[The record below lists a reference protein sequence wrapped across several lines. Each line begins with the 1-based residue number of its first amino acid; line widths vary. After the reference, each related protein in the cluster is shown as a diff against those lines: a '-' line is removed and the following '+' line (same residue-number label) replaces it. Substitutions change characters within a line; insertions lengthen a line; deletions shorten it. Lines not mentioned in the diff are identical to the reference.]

1 MVYRFLAGMTV
12 CCMAVGA
19 ASLSSVGQAAQ
30 NPAAPRTPWGHPDL
44 RGTWTNATTTPMER
58 PAEFEGREFLT
69 EEERMV
75 RNPGSGIST
84 EELTALMPTGAY
96 NDFWLEKGNLSLRT
110 SLLVDPPDGRYP
122 PMTPEAVRRRSQQPS
137 SFAQDGFESYT
148 DFSTYDRCLTRGLPG
163 AMSPGFYNHN
173 YQIVQTPD
181 HIAILVEM
189 IHDARIVPLD
199 GRPHLSSSVGQWM
212 GDARGRWEGDT
223 LVVETTHLPQSDRV
237 IVERF
242 KRVDADTIDYRISVT
257 DPAEW
262 TASWTAAM
270 PMSPT
275 DGALFEYACHEG
287 NHAVVNMLSGSRAKE
302 LR

>member
-1 MVYRFLAGMTV
+1 
-12 CCMAVGA
+12 
-19 ASLSSVGQAAQ
+19 
-30 NPAAPRTPWGHPDL
+30 
-44 RGTWTNATTTPMER
+44 
-58 PAEFEGREFLT
+58 
-69 EEERMV
+69 
-75 RNPGSGIST
+75 
-84 EELTALMPTGAY
+84 MPTGAY
-96 NDFWLEKGNLSLRT
+96 NDFWLEKGDLSLRT
-110 SLLVDPPDGRYP
+110 SLLVDPSDGRYP
-122 PMTPEAVRRRSQQPS
+122 PMTPEAVRRRGQQPS

-181 HIAILVEM
+181 YVAILVEM

-223 LVVETTHLPQSDRV
+223 LVVETTNLPQSVRV
-237 IVERF
+237 VVERF
-242 KRVDADTIDYRISVT
+242 TRVDADTIDYRISVT

-275 DGALFEYACHEG
+275 DGPLFEYACHEG
-287 NHAVVNMLSGSRAKE
+287 NHAVVNMLSGSRSKDP
-302 LR
+302 R

>member
-1 MVYRFLAGMTV
+1 MAYRFLADVTV
-12 CCMAVGA
+12 CCVAVGVV
-19 ASLSSVGQAAQ
+19 SLSSAGQVGQDQ
-30 NPAAPRTPWGHPDL
+30 AAPRTPWGHPDL

-58 PAEFEGREFLT
+58 PVEFEGREFLT
-69 EEERMV
+69 EEERAV

-84 EELTALMPTGAY
+84 EDLTALMPTGAY
-96 NDFWLEKGNLSLRT
+96 NDFWLEKGALSLRT

-122 PMTPEAVRRRSQQPS
+122 PMTPEAVRRRGQQPS
-137 SFAQDGFESYT
+137 SFAQDGFESYM

-173 YQIVQTPD
+173 YQIVQTPN
-181 HIAILVEM
+181 HVAILVEM

-199 GRPHLSSSVGQWM
+199 GRPHLASTVEQWM
-212 GDARGRWEGDT
+212 GDARGHWEGNT
-223 LVVETTHLPQSDRV
+223 LVVETTNLPQSDRV
-237 IVERF
+237 VVERF
-242 KRVDADTIDYRISVT
+242 TRIDANTIDYRINVT

-275 DGALFEYACHEG
+275 DGPLFEYACHEG
-287 NHAVVNMLSGSRAKE
+287 NRAVVNMLSGSRA
-302 LR
+302 RDRR